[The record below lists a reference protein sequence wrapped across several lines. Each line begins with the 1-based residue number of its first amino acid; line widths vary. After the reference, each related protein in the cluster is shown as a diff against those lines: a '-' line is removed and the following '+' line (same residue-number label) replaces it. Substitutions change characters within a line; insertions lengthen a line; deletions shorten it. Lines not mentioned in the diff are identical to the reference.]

1 MGRRLGQHFLSDPS
15 ILDRI
20 VEALAPTPHDTVIEI
35 GPGRGTLTRR
45 LAPRVG
51 RVVAIERDPR
61 LVEAMAEAALPSVE
75 VVEGDALAVDWHRTV
90 QGPFKVLGNI
100 PYYITS
106 PLIDKALEPPRP
118 ACIVFLMQREV
129 AERLAADP
137 GGKAYGA
144 LTVGVQALARVE
156 RLFVVPAGAFRPPP
170 AVDSAVVRLT
180 PLATPLVADAR
191 RQAFREFTQALFS
204 RRRKQLGGT
213 LRALTGREPGQI
225 AAFLAGLGVAPAARP
240 ETLSPKAFVAM
251 FEWVQP

>member
-20 VEALAPTPHDTVIEI
+20 VDALAPTPHDTVIEI

-51 RVVAIERDPR
+51 RVVAIERDPQ
-61 LVEAMAEAALPSVE
+61 LVEAMAEAVLPSVE
-75 VVEGDALAVDWHRTV
+75 VVEGDALAVDWHGTV
-90 QGPFKVLGNI
+90 QGPFKVVGNI

-180 PLATPLVADAR
+180 PLAVPLVADAR

-204 RRRKQLGGT
+204 RRRKQLGGI
-213 LRALTGREPGQI
+213 LRALTSREPNQI
-225 AAFLAGLGVAPAARP
+225 ATFLDGLGVAPAARP
-240 ETLSPKAFVAM
+240 EALPPKAFVAM